1 MNRVCVNNYI
11 SAGKLSRWGEGVFM
25 KKIFVALSMIA
36 FLAACDD
43 SSSASAGSN
52 DEPGMESSSSVE
64 LGSSS
69 SEKAKSS
76 SSVTQSDVKQS
87 SSSEKT
93 GKSSSSSAKS
103 SLLSTGEDKGVYD
116 AVKNTLTDLR
126 DGQTYRTTTIKIFD
140 AERGIDYSEVW
151 MAENL
156 NYETDNSF
164 CYNDSAEYCEKYGRL
179 YTWAAAMD
187 SAGTWSTNGKGCGY
201 DKTCS
206 PAYPVR
212 GVCPEGWHLPTQLEW
227 DTLFT
232 AAGGSSVAGTKLKST
247 SGWYGGNGTDAFSF
261 SALPAGNR
269 SYDEYYKYEGDN
281 AFFWSS
287 TELNS
292 DDAYGMYLYY
302 FSRDGAYLYDYDKNY
317 GFSVRCVKD

>member
-1 MNRVCVNNYI
+1 
-11 SAGKLSRWGEGVFM
+11 M
-25 KKIFVALSMIA
+25 KKIFVALSMVA
-36 FLAACDD
+36 FLVACDD
-43 SSSASAGSN
+43 SSSASAVQN
-52 DEPGMESSSSVE
+52 DEPGMETSSSAE

-103 SLLSTGEDKGVYD
+103 SSLSTGEDKGVYD

-164 CYNDSAEYCEKYGRL
+164 CSIINDSFCDTYGRM
-179 YTWAAAMD
+179 YTWAAAVD
-187 SAGTWSTNGKGCGY
+187 KPEDECGY
-201 DKTCS
+201 EKVCNLPS
-206 PAYPVR
+206 GNIR
-212 GVCPEGWHLPTQLEW
+212 GVCPQGWHLPSEAEWESLIVAVGGYNSAGRALKSKTGW
-227 DTLFT
+227 DTRDGVVNDDT
-232 AAGGSSVAGTKLKST
+232 
-247 SGWYGGNGTDAFSF
+247 YMF
-261 SALPAGNR
+261 SALPAGDRVEDGRFYNQGW
-269 SYDEYYKYEGDN
+269 YAY
-281 AFFWSS
+281 FWSS
-287 TELNS
+287 TENG
-292 DDAYGMYLYY
+292 DYAACRMYLN
-302 FSRDGAYLYDYDKNY
+302 FGNDLANLSNLIKSS
-317 GFSVRCVKD
+317 GFSVRCLKD